1 MKTYSDIDLL
11 QRMRDDDHAAFNEL
25 FARYWQK
32 AYKNALARLD
42 DETVSQDI
50 VQEIFIRIWQRRT
63 SLDIHTSFESYLYSA
78 VRLSVMG
85 HFRSK
90 RVTELQMQS
99 ALERIN
105 LLDTATESLND
116 YKALEQMLN
125 EIVNDMPEMLRQIYR
140 LREENLSVKEI
151 AGKLGIADQTVKNYM
166 GEASRRLRSAIKEKY
181 PEKTFTCVTLL
192 LAFLHK

>member
-90 RVTELQMQS
+90 KVTELQMQS